1 MAPIIRALFGA
12 LAYDLCVFKGGESPV
27 NYSVSRCRNK
37 TLKGERNF
45 LKKALRS
52 KRRHKAVERRLESGG
67 AVAREDRR

>member
-27 NYSVSRCRNK
+27 NYSVSRWRNK
-37 TLKGERNF
+37 TLKGERNI

-52 KRRHKAVERRLESGG
+52 KRHRAVERRLESGG
-67 AVAREDRR
+67 VVAREDRR